1 MLDMFAK
8 GGPLMWPILLC
19 SVVALA
25 IMIRKVFVFSA
36 SLHAVSLSPKQ
47 ARSIHPELLAPLLD
61 AVQQG
66 EGEREITAVGT
77 RTVRHLESGLGTL
90 SLITAICPLMGLTGT
105 VIGMIQAFQ
114 VIAAAGSTVN
124 PGMLAS
130 GIWEALITTAAGLL
144 VAIPVHVAHHYLDAR
159 LSEVIYNFQELAAGL
174 LAERSNEV

>member
-8 GGPLMWPILLC
+8 GGLLMWPILLC

-25 IMIRKVFVFSA
+25 IMMSKAFQFGFVWRTVNLTPEQAFS
-36 SLHAVSLSPKQ
+36 
-47 ARSIHPELLAPLLD
+47 RHPELLSPLLD
-61 AVQQG
+61 AVDNG
-66 EGEREITAVGT
+66 EGEKEVTSVGT
-77 RTVRHLESGLGTL
+77 LLVRQLERGLGTL
-90 SLITAICPLMGLTGT
+90 SLISAICPLLGLTGT

-114 VIAAAGSTVN
+114 VIASSGSSVN

-159 LSEVIYNFQELAAGL
+159 MGEIVYTLQQLASKLIKVRA
-174 LAERSNEV
+174 NEV